1 MRRIMILGI
10 AVLMA
15 VATAAPAFAAPPE
28 SGPITPDFIY
38 ADGELYGTILQGS
51 LPYNGK
57 NKSFDQLFIVPGQ
70 QPVAEA
76 APGKGYNGGRWL
88 PTPVDKTLTFPA
100 GHMITSAA
108 ELAYA
113 ESMGWVTIG
122 APNTGAAFLCPLIPN
137 H

>member
-1 MRRIMILGI
+1 MKRITILAI

-15 VATAAPAFAAPPE
+15 VTTAAPAFAAKPA

-38 ADGELYGTILQGS
+38 AGGELYGTILQGS
-51 LPYNGK
+51 LPYNGH
-57 NKSFDQLFIVPGQ
+57 NKSFDQLFLVPDQ

-76 APGKGYNGGRWL
+76 APGQGYNGGRWL
-88 PTPVDKTLTFPA
+88 PTPVTKTMDFPA

-108 ELAYA
+108 ELAKA
-113 ESMGWVTIG
+113 EADGWVVIG
-122 APNTGAAFLCPLIPN
+122 DPITDGAFLCPLIPN

>member
-122 APNTGAAFLCPLIPN
+122 APKSSPTIST
-137 H
+137 

>member
-1 MRRIMILGI
+1 MKRIMILGI

-15 VATAAPAFAAPPE
+15 ITTAAPAFAAKPE

-38 ADGELYGTILQGS
+38 ADGELYGTILKGS

-57 NKSFDQLFIVPGQ
+57 NKSFDQLFLVPDQ

-88 PTPVDKTLTFPA
+88 PTPVTKTMSFPE

-108 ELAYA
+108 ELAQA
-113 ESMGWVTIG
+113 ETDGWVIIS
-122 APNTGAAFLCPLIPN
+122 APNTAGAFLCPLIPN

>member
-15 VATAAPAFAAPPE
+15 VATAAPAFADKPE

-57 NKSFDQLFIVPGQ
+57 NKSFDLLFLVPDQ

-76 APGKGYNGGRWL
+76 APGPGYNGGRWL
-88 PTPVDKTLTFPA
+88 PTPVTKTAYFPS

-122 APNTGAAFLCPLIPN
+122 APNTEAAFLCPLIPN

>member
-1 MRRIMILGI
+1 MKRILILAV

-15 VATAAPAFAAPPE
+15 VTTAAPAFAAKPDA
-28 SGPITPDFIY
+28 GPITPDFIY
-38 ADGELYGTILQGS
+38 ADGELYGTILKGS

-57 NKSFDQLFIVPGQ
+57 NKSFDQLFLVPGQ

-88 PTPVDKTLTFPA
+88 PTPVTKTATFPDE
-100 GHMITSAA
+100 HMITSAA
-108 ELAYA
+108 ELAEA
-113 ESMGWVTIG
+113 EMYGWVTIG
-122 APNTGAAFLCPLIPN
+122 APMTDAAFLCPLIPN